1 MSDCNSTSNV
11 VYITSAGVLI
21 IACSCRRVAFPLW
34 RKEKKPAL
42 PFLCFQSF
50 PHLTF
55 REKPLR
61 LIYHCAYPG
70 HYMDNL
76 ENDKIDRHSDDL
88 EVESE
93 EKQRGKKIEV
103 DEERLP
109 SRAMAIHEHI
119 RQDGEKEME
128 RDAMALLWSAI
139 AAGLSMGAS
148 LLAKGIFH
156 VQLEGVPGGFLIENL
171 GYTFGF
177 IIVIMARQQLFTE
190 NTVTA
195 VLPVMQNPTLG
206 NFGLLMRLWSVV
218 LLGNVL
224 GTGIAAWAFE
234 YMPIFDEETRDAFVK
249 IGMEVMKN
257 SPTEMFANAI
267 ISGWLI
273 ATMVWMFPAAG
284 AAKIVVIILMTWLIA
299 LGDTTHIVV
308 GSVEILYLVFN
319 GTLHWSD
326 FIWPFALPTL
336 AGNICGGTFIFAL
349 MSHAQIRNDM
359 SNKRKEEARQRA
371 SGQEKQEKQ
380 R

>member
-1 MSDCNSTSNV
+1 
-11 VYITSAGVLI
+11 
-21 IACSCRRVAFPLW
+21 
-34 RKEKKPAL
+34 
-42 PFLCFQSF
+42 
-50 PHLTF
+50 
-55 REKPLR
+55 
-61 LIYHCAYPG
+61 
-70 HYMDNL
+70 MDNL
-76 ENDKIDRHSDDL
+76 DKEKTDQHSDEI

-93 EKQRGKKIEV
+93 EKKHGKEIEV
-103 DEERLP
+103 DEEHLP

-119 RQDGEKEME
+119 RQEGEKEME

-156 VQLEGVPGGFLIENL
+156 VQLEGVPGGFLLENL

-195 VLPVMQNPTLG
+195 VLPVMQKPTLV
-206 NFGLLMRLWSVV
+206 NVGLLMRLWGVV
-218 LLGNVL
+218 LLGNL
-224 GTGIAAWAFE
+224 IGTGVAAWAFE
-234 YMPIFDEETRDAFVK
+234 YMPIFDEPTRDAFTK
-249 IGMEVMKN
+249 IGMDVMKN
-257 SPTEMFANAI
+257 SPTEMFSNAI

-273 ATMVWMFPAAG
+273 ATMVWMFPSAG

-308 GSVEILYLVFN
+308 GSVEILYLVFS

-359 SNKRKEEARQRA
+359 SNARKEKTRLQA
-371 SGQEKQEKQ
+371 EKKQKGEKNQ
-380 R
+380 A

>member
-1 MSDCNSTSNV
+1 
-11 VYITSAGVLI
+11 
-21 IACSCRRVAFPLW
+21 
-34 RKEKKPAL
+34 
-42 PFLCFQSF
+42 
-50 PHLTF
+50 
-55 REKPLR
+55 
-61 LIYHCAYPG
+61 
-70 HYMDNL
+70 MDKLN
-76 ENDKIDRHSDDL
+76 NDKIDRHSDEL

-93 EKQRGKKIEV
+93 EKQRGKKIEL
-103 DEERLP
+103 DEDRLP

-119 RQDGEKEME
+119 RQDGEKELE

-156 VQLEGVPGGFLIENL
+156 VQLDDVPGRFLLENL

-190 NTVTA
+190 NTLTA
-195 VLPVMQNPTLG
+195 VLPIMHKPTPG
-206 NFGLLMRLWSVV
+206 NIGLLMRLWGIV

-234 YMPIFDEETRDAFVK
+234 YMPIFDEETRDAFVS

-257 SPTEMFANAI
+257 SPSEMFANAI

-326 FIWPFALPTL
+326 FFWPFALPTL

-359 SNKRKEEARQRA
+359 SNKRKQEARQRA
-371 SGQEKQEKQ
+371 EHEELRQKNQKKQS
-380 R
+380 

>member
-1 MSDCNSTSNV
+1 MDE
-11 VYITSAGVLI
+11 IK
-21 IACSCRRVAFPLW
+21 
-34 RKEKKPAL
+34 KETL
-42 PFLCFQSF
+42 
-50 PHLTF
+50 
-55 REKPLR
+55 
-61 LIYHCAYPG
+61 
-70 HYMDNL
+70 
-76 ENDKIDRHSDDL
+76 DRHHDDL
-88 EVESE
+88 AVESE
-93 EKQRGKKIEV
+93 EKQQGKKIEV
-103 DEERLP
+103 DEDRLP

-119 RQDGEKEME
+119 RQEGEKEME

-156 VQLEGVPGGFLIENL
+156 VQLDGVPGGFLLENL

-195 VLPVMQNPTLG
+195 VLPVMQKPTLG
-206 NFGLLMRLWSVV
+206 NVGLLMRLWGVV
-218 LLGNVL
+218 LLGNII

-234 YMPIFDEETRDAFVK
+234 YMPIFDEPTRDAFTK
-249 IGMEVMKN
+249 IGMDVMKN
-257 SPTEMFANAI
+257 NPTEMFSNAI

-273 ATMVWMFPAAG
+273 ATMVWMFPSAG

-308 GSVEILYLVFN
+308 GSVEILYLVFS

-359 SNKRKEEARQRA
+359 SNARKEKARWQA
-371 SGQEKQEKQ
+371 EQKAIQQKDEKNNP
-380 R
+380 

>member
-1 MSDCNSTSNV
+1 
-11 VYITSAGVLI
+11 
-21 IACSCRRVAFPLW
+21 
-34 RKEKKPAL
+34 
-42 PFLCFQSF
+42 
-50 PHLTF
+50 
-55 REKPLR
+55 
-61 LIYHCAYPG
+61 
-70 HYMDNL
+70 MDKFS
-76 ENDKIDRHSDDL
+76 EEKIDQHSDEL

-103 DEERLP
+103 DEDRLP

-119 RQDGEKEME
+119 RQDGEKELE

-148 LLAKGIFH
+148 LLAKGILH
-156 VQLEGVPGGFLIENL
+156 VQLYGVPGSFLLENL

-195 VLPVMQNPTLG
+195 VLPVMQNPTMG
-206 NFGLLMRLWSVV
+206 NAGLLMRLWSVV
-218 LLGNVL
+218 LLGNVV

-249 IGMEVMKN
+249 IGMDVMKN
-257 SPTEMFANAI
+257 SPGEMFANAI
-267 ISGWLI
+267 ISGWII

-299 LGDTTHIVV
+299 LADTTHIVV

-326 FIWPFALPTL
+326 FFWPFALPTL

-359 SNKRKEEARQRA
+359 SARRKEEARLRA
-371 SGQEKQEKQ
+371 GKKAEKQKKQ
-380 R
+380 S

>member
-1 MSDCNSTSNV
+1 
-11 VYITSAGVLI
+11 
-21 IACSCRRVAFPLW
+21 
-34 RKEKKPAL
+34 
-42 PFLCFQSF
+42 
-50 PHLTF
+50 
-55 REKPLR
+55 
-61 LIYHCAYPG
+61 
-70 HYMDNL
+70 MDSLND
-76 ENDKIDRHSDDL
+76 DKINRQSSDL

-93 EKQRGKKIEV
+93 EKQSGKEIEV
-103 DEERLP
+103 DEDRLP

-156 VQLEGVPGGFLIENL
+156 VQLEGVPGGFLLENL

-195 VLPVMQNPTLG
+195 VLPVMQNPTLS
-206 NFGLLMRLWSVV
+206 NVGLLMRLWGVV
-218 LLGNVL
+218 LLGNL
-224 GTGIAAWAFE
+224 IGTGVAAWAFE

-267 ISGWLI
+267 ISGWII
-273 ATMVWMFPAAG
+273 ATMV
-284 AAKIVVIILMTWLIA
+284 
-299 LGDTTHIVV
+299 
-308 GSVEILYLVFN
+308 LYLVFN
-319 GTLHWSD
+319 GTLPWSD
-326 FIWPFALPTL
+326 FLWPFALPTL

-359 SNKRKEEARQRA
+359 SNKRKEEARLRGERLERERKKA
-371 SGQEKQEKQ
+371 EKQ

>member
-1 MSDCNSTSNV
+1 
-11 VYITSAGVLI
+11 
-21 IACSCRRVAFPLW
+21 
-34 RKEKKPAL
+34 
-42 PFLCFQSF
+42 
-50 PHLTF
+50 
-55 REKPLR
+55 
-61 LIYHCAYPG
+61 
-70 HYMDNL
+70 MDKFS
-76 ENDKIDRHSDDL
+76 EEKIDQHSDEL

-103 DEERLP
+103 DEDRLP

-119 RQDGEKEME
+119 RQDGEKELE

-156 VQLEGVPGGFLIENL
+156 VQLDGVPGSFLLENL

-195 VLPVMQNPTLG
+195 VLPVMQNPTMG
-206 NFGLLMRLWSVV
+206 NAGLLMRLWSVV
-218 LLGNVL
+218 LLGNVV

-234 YMPIFDEETRDAFVK
+234 YMPIFDEKTRDAFVK
-249 IGMEVMKN
+249 IGMDVMKN
-257 SPTEMFANAI
+257 SPGEMFANAI
-267 ISGWLI
+267 ISGWII

-299 LGDTTHIVV
+299 LADTTHIVV

-326 FIWPFALPTL
+326 FFWPFALPTL

-359 SNKRKEEARQRA
+359 SARRKEEARLRA
-371 SGQEKQEKQ
+371 GKKAEKQKKQ
-380 R
+380 S

>member
-1 MSDCNSTSNV
+1 MDE
-11 VYITSAGVLI
+11 IK
-21 IACSCRRVAFPLW
+21 
-34 RKEKKPAL
+34 KETL
-42 PFLCFQSF
+42 
-50 PHLTF
+50 
-55 REKPLR
+55 
-61 LIYHCAYPG
+61 
-70 HYMDNL
+70 
-76 ENDKIDRHSDDL
+76 DRHHDDL
-88 EVESE
+88 AVESE
-93 EKQRGKKIEV
+93 EKQQGKKIEV
-103 DEERLP
+103 DEDRLP

-119 RQDGEKEME
+119 RQEGEKEME

-156 VQLEGVPGGFLIENL
+156 VQLDDVPGGFLLENL

-195 VLPVMQNPTLG
+195 VLPVMQKPTLG
-206 NFGLLMRLWSVV
+206 NVGLLMRLWGVV
-218 LLGNVL
+218 LLGNII

-234 YMPIFDEETRDAFVK
+234 YMPIFDEPTRDAFTK
-249 IGMEVMKN
+249 IGMDVMKN
-257 SPTEMFANAI
+257 NPTEMFSNAI

-273 ATMVWMFPAAG
+273 ATMVWMFPSAG

-308 GSVEILYLVFN
+308 GSVEILYLVFS

-359 SNKRKEEARQRA
+359 SNARKEKARWQA
-371 SGQEKQEKQ
+371 EQKAIQQKDEKNHP
-380 R
+380 

>member
-1 MSDCNSTSNV
+1 
-11 VYITSAGVLI
+11 
-21 IACSCRRVAFPLW
+21 
-34 RKEKKPAL
+34 
-42 PFLCFQSF
+42 
-50 PHLTF
+50 
-55 REKPLR
+55 
-61 LIYHCAYPG
+61 
-70 HYMDNL
+70 MDNL
-76 ENDKIDRHSDDL
+76 KDDKIDAHSNEL

-93 EKQRGKKIEV
+93 EKQSGKKIEI

-119 RQDGEKEME
+119 RQDGEKELE

-156 VQLEGVPGGFLIENL
+156 VQLDGVPGGFLLENL

-195 VLPVMQNPTLG
+195 VLPIMQKPTAS
-206 NFGLLMRLWSVV
+206 NFGLLMRLWGIV
-218 LLGNVL
+218 LFGNVL
-224 GTGIAAWAFE
+224 GTGVAAWAFE

-249 IGMEVMKN
+249 IGMDVMKN

-319 GTLHWSD
+319 GTVHWSE
-326 FIWPFALPTL
+326 FFWPFALPTL

-359 SNKRKEEARQRA
+359 SNKRKEE
-371 SGQEKQEKQ
+371 EKQ
-380 R
+380 RGEQEKMSKKQR